1 MCLSLHLCTMLTSS
15 CQGNNSSKGET
26 SKFRVRAAIR
36 MTLAAVRVTAV
47 SYYHSIHMYP
57 LDSESDKKK
66 AHMKHRGG
74 APVGGGGVSAGT
86 NLNALWQKKQ

>member
-1 MCLSLHLCTMLTSS
+1 MQSESS
-15 CQGNNSSKGET
+15 DSDDSSSSE
-26 SKFRVRAAIR
+26 SD
-36 MTLAAVRVTAV
+36 
-47 SYYHSIHMYP
+47 S
-57 LDSESDKKK
+57 DSESDKKK

>member
-1 MCLSLHLCTMLTSS
+1 M
-15 CQGNNSSKGET
+15 
-26 SKFRVRAAIR
+26 I
-36 MTLAAVRVTAV
+36 LAAVRVTAV
-47 SYYHSIHMYP
+47 SYYHTNIHLYS

-74 APVGGGGVSAGT
+74 APVGGGVSAGT

>member
-1 MCLSLHLCTMLTSS
+1 MLTSS
-15 CQGNNSSKGET
+15 CQGNNNSSKEET
-26 SKFRVRAAIR
+26 SKCRVRVAIR

-47 SYYHSIHMYP
+47 SYYHSNTHLCS